1 MIKRFVNKHRKQV
14 IRLEFLLFMPIF
26 VLRNL
31 VFNTDCKKVKRPR
44 FRTQIVCSKLLT
56 LPAYCLKLNCERM
69 TNRCFCCYQ
78 GRSQKFAKGGTKQR
92 VWGTEV
98 PKRGPGERLPNV
110 YGGKTY
116 KIGRGYGYTPSRK
129 HSRRAIFTPITII
142 IIIMIT

>member
-78 GRSQKFAKGGTKQR
+78 GRSQKFAKGGQNRGSGGRKSPSGVQGKDCRMCMVEKPIKLAVAMVIRR
-92 VWGTEV
+92 VVNIAAELFL
-98 PKRGPGERLPNV
+98 RRS
-110 YGGKTY
+110 
-116 KIGRGYGYTPSRK
+116 PS
-129 HSRRAIFTPITII
+129 SSSS
-142 IIIMIT
+142 

>member
-78 GRSQKFAKGGTKQR
+78 GRSQKFAKGGQN
-92 VWGTEV
+92 
-98 PKRGPGERLPNV
+98 RGS
-110 YGGKTY
+110 GGRKSPSGVQG
-116 KIGRGYGYTPSRK
+116 KDCRMCMVEKPIKLAVAMVIRGDW
-129 HSRRAIFTPITII
+129 
-142 IIIMIT
+142 